1 MTLHS
6 ISLRCAWCR
15 VALLV
20 VIIVINAPSVLAQDG
35 PVPGATPPAPPSAP
49 PPQGSPTPQSS
60 PTPSLERR
68 FFKNIL
74 HDQQAIWTS
83 AFRVRGRD
91 ARWLAPLGIATS
103 ALLVT
108 DNSTAGALGDDD
120 KNRLAVSRGI
130 SEAGALYTTGG
141 IAATLYLV
149 GRKTGDLRLR
159 ETGVLGAEA
168 IINGQ
173 IVSTA
178 LKSITQRPRPRESN
192 NRVKFFDKGKSF
204 PSGHAV
210 SAWSLATVIAHEYKN
225 RPLIKFGAYSVA
237 VAVSLSRFTGR
248 NHFLS
253 DVLVGSAIGYGIGE
267 YVYRT
272 HHDPALE
279 STSQVIP
286 RPPSKLL
293 PLIIPR
299 YERAARNYGVAL
311 VWSF

>member
-1 MTLHS
+1 MTSQS
-6 ISLRCAWCR
+6 ISLRRAWCR
-15 VALLV
+15 AALLV
-20 VIIVINAPSVLAQDG
+20 VIIVINAPSVLAQHG
-35 PVPGATPPAPPSAP
+35 PVPAATPPVPPGAPL
-49 PPQGSPTPQSS
+49 PQVSPTPQAS

-68 FFKNIL
+68 LFKNIL

-83 AFRVRGRD
+83 PFRVRGRD
-91 ARWLAPLGIATS
+91 ARWLAPLGIATT

-108 DNSTAGALGDDD
+108 DHSTAGALDDDD

-159 ETGVLGAEA
+159 ETGVLAAEA

-192 NRVKFFDKGKSF
+192 NRVKFFEKGKSF
-204 PSGHAV
+204 PSGHAI

-225 RPLIKFGAYSVA
+225 RPLIKFGAYSAA
-237 VAVSLSRFTGR
+237 VAVSMSRYTGR

-253 DVLVGSAIGYGIGE
+253 DILIGSAIGYGIGR

-279 STSQVIP
+279 SISQEKP
-286 RPPSKLL
+286 RVPSKLL
-293 PLIIPR
+293 PLIVPR
-299 YERAARNYGVAL
+299 YERAARNYDVAL